1 MNNRRTEQFYNKKYI
16 ESKTEE
22 TKSLNNRKLTDKYN
36 LKIKLV
42 STLIKSKNAFG
53 LVLVGLNAN
62 INKKQEVKMENKEVK
77 RKIKKRKIKLTKL
90 GKEVAAGFLTTTL
103 LISTGTA
110 IASTLDKTKTDIPVE
125 TTEIIEEYDDIFGT
139 EENLAPILNETT
151 PTVTETVVTE
161 TEPTEE
167 VEIIEE
173 IPEETVVVATPT
185 PTPAIEETT
194 PIIEETMPTQETI
207 NYSPFE
213 IPDSN
218 INLEIGPSS
227 TRNTSDDLLKYNT
240 VRENYGDII
249 DQIAM
254 ETRWDP
260 RLLSAMIAQENPFDA
275 DQTYRGIYGI
285 TSIDGIHNGHTYS
298 IGIFDENGNHS
309 VRNITIDVNEINSN
323 PRSAIYAQIAILEEY
338 LRNYDISTTGLEVFG
353 SYNGGPAT
361 MYGSTLEESFNNFR
375 LSYQYPHDHEYYSN
389 IFYKLN
395 ALSFEGINDLYYTN
409 LDGETASFNISFTDE
424 QGALNANYISNT
436 NANTL

>member
-16 ESKTEE
+16 ESKTNE
-22 TKSLNNRKLTDKYN
+22 TKTLDKNRKLTDKYN

-77 RKIKKRKIKLTKL
+77 RKIKKKKFKLTKL
-90 GKEVAAGFLTTTL
+90 GKQVAAGIVAATL
-103 LISTGTA
+103 LIGTTTV
-110 IASTLDKTKTDIPVE
+110 IASTLENSKEEPIE
-125 TTEIIEEYDDIFGT
+125 TTTMVEELDDIFSNQ
-139 EENLAPILNETT
+139 ENLAPIINETT
-151 PTVTETVVTE
+151 PTITEPVVTE

-185 PTPAIEETT
+185 PTPVVEETN
-194 PIIEETMPTQETI
+194 PIMEETMPTQETV

-260 RLLSAMIAQENPFDA
+260 RLLSAMIAQENPFDE

-361 MYGSTLEESFNNFR
+361 MYGNTLNEAFDNFR
-375 LSYQYPHDHEYYSN
+375 LSYQYTHDHEYYSN

-395 ALSFEGINDLYYTN
+395 ALSFEGINDLYFTN
-409 LDGETASFNISFTDE
+409 LNGETATFDITFTNE
-424 QGALNANYISNT
+424 QGALNANYLSNT
-436 NANTL
+436 NANAL

>member
-16 ESKTEE
+16 ESKTNK
-22 TKSLNNRKLTDKYN
+22 TKTLDKNRKLTDKYN

-77 RKIKKRKIKLTKL
+77 RKIKKKKFKLTKL
-90 GKEVAAGFLTTTL
+90 GKQVAAGIVAATL
-103 LISTGTA
+103 LIGTTTV
-110 IASTLDKTKTDIPVE
+110 IASTLENSKEEPIE
-125 TTEIIEEYDDIFGT
+125 TTTMVEELDDIFSNQ
-139 EENLAPILNETT
+139 ENLAPIINETT
-151 PTVTETVVTE
+151 PTITEPVVTE

-185 PTPAIEETT
+185 PAIEETT
-194 PIIEETMPTQETI
+194 PIMEETMPTQETV

-260 RLLSAMIAQENPFDA
+260 RLLSAMIAQENPFDE

-338 LRNYDISTTGLEVFG
+338 LRNYDISITGLEVFG